1 MLLCRQGR
9 GLRRRRGYLPLIRHR
24 GWWRCL
30 GEVITCS
37 GSRPYAL
44 VHRHE
49 YSPCTCKIAFS
60 SPQTKGLKPRATLQ
74 GTSRRESNGYLTR
87 KSSKPSARERSVLF
101 LTQTR
106 VWDPGDHPPPKSG
119 RAPAG
124 VPPTNRSLLALRPP
138 GGRWGSAVFGWRALH
153 PPGVVFVLGFVSLIN
168 SLTWGKTLQAK
179 PYNRALW

>member
-1 MLLCRQGR
+1 MYRELSIVEEYVLSTSGERAQWIERRQSIHSVEHTKDTESYHADTTVYSVNASNNVLLSRPAIVLLLCRQGR

-74 GTSRRESNGYLTR
+74 GTSQRESKGYLTR
-87 KSSKPSARERSVLF
+87 KSSKPSSF
-101 LTQTR
+101 
-106 VWDPGDHPPPKSG
+106 
-119 RAPAG
+119 
-124 VPPTNRSLLALRPP
+124 
-138 GGRWGSAVFGWRALH
+138 
-153 PPGVVFVLGFVSLIN
+153 
-168 SLTWGKTLQAK
+168 
-179 PYNRALW
+179 